1 MIRKLCRWRVAVCI
15 LLILLFGLPVFMLP
29 DKVEGEGRATE
40 WYNKTLG
47 SSTYKEKIKPI
58 VDKALGGSLRLFIQK
73 VYNGSYFTRTKKSCC
88 MYMPI
93 FRTAVRWS
101 R

>member
-1 MIRKLCRWRVAVCI
+1 
-15 LLILLFGLPVFMLP
+15 MLP

-73 VYNGSYFTRTKKSCC
+73 VYNGRYFTRDEEVVVSTQCQSSERQ
-88 MYMPI
+88 YVGADE
-93 FRTAVRWS
+93 RTDQEDGNLSEPV
-101 R
+101 